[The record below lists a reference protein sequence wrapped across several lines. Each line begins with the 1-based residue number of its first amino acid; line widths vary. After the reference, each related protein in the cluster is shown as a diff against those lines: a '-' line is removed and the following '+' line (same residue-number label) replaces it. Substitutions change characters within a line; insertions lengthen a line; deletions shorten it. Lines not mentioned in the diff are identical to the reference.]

1 METSIGYKRPSKKER
16 MMAQSSFNVLQNTI
30 SKYGI
35 EKVDIEIEG
44 TNDKLVLPLSAVK
57 LLTEILKNISEGR
70 MISILPVAAELT
82 TQKAAEILG
91 CSRPFVIKLL
101 EENRIPFT
109 KIGKHRRIMVEDV
122 MKYKAH
128 LKAEQKQ
135 ILIEMMSDDEEAR
148 LYDL

>member
-135 ILIEMMSDDEEAR
+135 NLIEMMSDDEESG
-148 LYDL
+148 LYDS

>member
-16 MMAQSSFNVLQNTI
+16 MMAQTSFNVLQNTI

-135 ILIEMMSDDEEAR
+135 NLIEMMSDDEEAG
-148 LYDL
+148 LYDS

>member
-1 METSIGYKRPSKKER
+1 
-16 MMAQSSFNVLQNTI
+16 MAQSSFNVLQNTI

-135 ILIEMMSDDEEAR
+135 NLIEMMSDDEESG
-148 LYDL
+148 LYDS

>member
-1 METSIGYKRPSKKER
+1 
-16 MMAQSSFNVLQNTI
+16 MAQSSFNVLQNTI

-135 ILIEMMSDDEEAR
+135 NLIEMMSDDEEAG
-148 LYDL
+148 LYDS

>member
-101 EENRIPFT
+101 EEKRIPFT

-135 ILIEMMSDDEEAR
+135 NLIEMMSDDEESG
-148 LYDL
+148 LYDS

>member
-135 ILIEMMSDDEEAR
+135 NLIEMMSDDEDAG
-148 LYDL
+148 LYDS

>member
-135 ILIEMMSDDEEAR
+135 ILIEMMSDDEESG
-148 LYDL
+148 LYDS

>member
-135 ILIEMMSDDEEAR
+135 NLIEMMSDDEEAR
-148 LYDL
+148 LYDS

>member
-135 ILIEMMSDDEEAR
+135 NLIEMMSDDEEAG
-148 LYDL
+148 LYDS

>member
-135 ILIEMMSDDEEAR
+135 ILIEMMSDDEEAG
-148 LYDL
+148 LYDS